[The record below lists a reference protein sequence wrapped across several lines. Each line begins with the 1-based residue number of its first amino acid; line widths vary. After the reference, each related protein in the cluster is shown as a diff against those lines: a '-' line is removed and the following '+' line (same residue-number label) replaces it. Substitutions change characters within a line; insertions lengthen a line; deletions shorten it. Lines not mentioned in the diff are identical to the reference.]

1 MDSLASQCQPHAIN
15 ELVQARRSTNKNCPS
30 DHHFEHGTGEM
41 CSQDLCL
48 DAWVPGKPTPQLI
61 VANDRH
67 MHAAIVAQHMNV
79 TTVLAEFQMLTLQ
92 FDHAAMRGF
101 FFLCKRCFKCL
112 HTFFWH
118 MVFNFVKHT
127 SISAICFELL
137 CL

>member
-1 MDSLASQCQPHAIN
+1 MSSYR
-15 ELVQARRSTNKNCPS
+15 LVDRPTRTVQVTTTSSTARERCVHKICA
-30 DHHFEHGTGEM
+30 
-41 CSQDLCL
+41 L